1 MSHLKFFTKPG
12 IISPFLFNS
21 FTTDK
26 SRLVMTVIGR
36 NNEVNS
42 SVNAYNITNVRNIT
56 FFDIISYWYVKI
68 IFTMFV
74 CELSCTKPIDCVVKI
89 FRHTF
94 SEIWQFNT
102 TIQRIHRKTV
112 LR

>member
-1 MSHLKFFTKPG
+1 
-12 IISPFLFNS
+12 
-21 FTTDK
+21 
-26 SRLVMTVIGR
+26 MTVIGR

-74 CELSCTKPIDCVVKI
+74 CELSCTKPIDLSLIHISEPTRLGMISYAVFCLKKKKNKLNEKYSEKI
-89 FRHTF
+89 STKM
-94 SEIWQFNT
+94 IWRQ
-102 TIQRIHRKTV
+102 
-112 LR
+112 

>member
-1 MSHLKFFTKPG
+1 MEFFTKFG
-12 IISPFLFNS
+12 IVSTFLLDS
-21 FTTDK
+21 FSTNK
-26 SRLVMTVIGR
+26 SRLVMTVIGC

-42 SVNAYNITNVRNIT
+42 SVNAYDITNVRNIT

-89 FRHTF
+89 FRH
-94 SEIWQFNT
+94 
-102 TIQRIHRKTV
+102 
-112 LR
+112 LL

>member
-1 MSHLKFFTKPG
+1 MEFFTKFG
-12 IISPFLFNS
+12 IISTFLLDS
-21 FTTDK
+21 FSTNK
-26 SRLVMTVIGR
+26 SRLVMTVIGC

-42 SVNAYNITNVRNIT
+42 SVNAYDITNVRNIT
-56 FFDIISYWYVKI
+56 FFDIISYGYVKI
-68 IFTMFV
+68 IFAMFV

>member
-1 MSHLKFFTKPG
+1 MVLP
-12 IISPFLFNS
+12 L
-21 FTTDK
+21 TT
-26 SRLVMTVIGR
+26 RLVMTVISR